1 MIYILV
7 IVQTLPNTES
17 EARLLGF
24 NYYEQQV
31 QKSNTWNI
39 EIRDTMF
46 VTLTWQQLTKV
57 EMVPHIN
64 TY

>member
-24 NYYEQQV
+24 NYFKQQV

-39 EIRDTMF
+39 EIRDTM
-46 VTLTWQQLTKV
+46 LHWLDG
-57 EMVPHIN
+57 PRA
-64 TY
+64 